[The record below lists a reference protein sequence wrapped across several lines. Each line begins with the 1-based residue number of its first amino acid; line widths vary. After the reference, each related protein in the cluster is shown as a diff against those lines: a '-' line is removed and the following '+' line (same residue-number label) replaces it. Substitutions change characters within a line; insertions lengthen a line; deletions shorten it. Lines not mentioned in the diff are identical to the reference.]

1 MKKEVIKLR
10 KTTIYPYLEVNMTI
24 KNPDTMQLKYKR
36 LYEIE
41 NISDEPI
48 HQVLHGIA
56 TDIPK
61 TFQELNI
68 KVYDNENQPLKIST
82 ISVDKP
88 FQKEFT
94 TVFNKPILKGEK
106 GKFYVLEYEV
116 EEPDNSLKMHF

>member
-1 MKKEVIKLR
+1 MKREVIKLR
-10 KTTIYPYLEVNMTI
+10 TTVYPYLEVNVTV
-24 KNPDTMQLKYKR
+24 KNSDTMQLNTKR

-48 HQVLHGIA
+48 HQVLHGIV

-68 KVYDNENQPLKIST
+68 KVYDNGNQPIKIF
-82 ISVDKP
+82 SVSIDKP

-94 TVFNKPILKGEK
+94 TVFNKPVIK
-106 GKFYVLEYEV
+106 
-116 EEPDNSLKMHF
+116 